1 MSHSVVVLDEP
12 HLPINHLHI
21 VRHLNPVEVVCVG
34 VVVRTYYVEP
44 SVEVVHVPVPIRV
57 VPTVITSVEIDRAH
71 CVLNRHLVEVVHSA
85 ELHEVVPC
93 QQPVL
98 VRPAPVENGLSID
111 SVKRQRAGARKHS
124 LQVIQLPKE
133 LPLLPL
139 EYRSLHAPSLPVD
152 QGRQYLRPVTE
163 RLGALE
169 VAKPGFDFQCLR
181 IR

>member
-21 VRHLNPVEVVCVG
+21 VRHLDPVEVVCVC

-44 SVEVVHVPVPIRV
+44 GVEVVHVPVSVRV
-57 VPTVITSVEIDRAH
+57 IPTVITSVEIDSANG
-71 CVLNRHLVEVVHSA
+71 VLNRNLVEVVHSA
-85 ELHEVVPC
+85 ELHEVVSR

-98 VRPAPVENGLSID
+98 VCPASVENGLSID
-111 SVKRQRAGARKHS
+111 RVKRQRAGAREHAA
-124 LQVIQLPKE
+124 QVIQLSEE

-139 EYRSLHAPSLPVD
+139 EYRSLHASSLPVD

-163 RLGALE
+163 RLSTLE
-169 VAKPGFDFQCLR
+169 VAKPGLYFQCFR